1 MNFANAANLVPIKVA
16 WSRILVFGWVRLVE
30 RTRIV
35 QFAESIHVFSKL
47 LLVFDRVDGGMVVND
62 ALCQYLSDILAIPVE
77 RPVDVE
83 TTALGAAL
91 LAGVGAGLYEDLTHA
106 ASNWRLQ
113 QEFQPQM
120 TATVRQERQHAF
132 ALATARANLGPGL

>member
-47 LLVFDRVDGGMVVND
+47 LLVFDRVDGGMVVKH
-62 ALCQYLSDILAIPVE
+62 LAVAGRVHE
-77 RPVDVE
+77 DSLEVV
-83 TTALGAAL
+83 GL
-91 LAGVGAGLYEDLTHA
+91 L
-106 ASNWRLQ
+106 
-113 QEFQPQM
+113 
-120 TATVRQERQHAF
+120 
-132 ALATARANLGPGL
+132 